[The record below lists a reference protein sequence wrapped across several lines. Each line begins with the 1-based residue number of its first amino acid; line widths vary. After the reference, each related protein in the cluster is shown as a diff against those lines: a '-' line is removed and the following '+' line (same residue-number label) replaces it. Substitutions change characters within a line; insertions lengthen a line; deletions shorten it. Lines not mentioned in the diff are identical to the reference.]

1 MAAHLVGQVGSQLG
15 AWIYPLLFVAGIV
28 VSFVNSISGGG
39 SILSIP
45 LLIFLGL
52 PAATANGT
60 NRIGILLGSLS
71 SLFAFR
77 SRGIFLPRLAW
88 RVGWPAVIGSF
99 AGSLLAVGLSD
110 RVFKPILAVVIL
122 FVVVMTLR
130 GHKANPALGQEPTLR
145 GDLPAFLAYLGIGF
159 YGGFIQAGSGLIMIY
174 AFTTLG
180 NLDIIRANALKVANT
195 IIFIAVSLVTFAAA
209 GRIDWPMAAAL
220 AAGNLVGGWAG
231 SHWQV
236 KQGEAWVNRFL
247 LWSGAGVAA
256 KLLWDAW
263 RAWAA

>member
-1 MAAHLVGQVGSQLG
+1 MGAHLG
-15 AWIYPLLFVAGIV
+15 AWNYPLLFAAGVVVA
-28 VSFVNSISGGG
+28 FVNSISGGG
-39 SILSIP
+39 SILSLP

-77 SRGIFLPRLAW
+77 SQGIFMPRLAW
-88 RVGWPAVIGSF
+88 RVGGPAILGSV
-99 AGSLLAVGLSD
+99 AGSLLAVRISD
-110 RVFKPILAVVIL
+110 RIFNPILACIIL
-122 FVVVMTLR
+122 FVVIMTLR
-130 GHKANPALGQEPTLR
+130 GHTPNPALGHDPDMRHDALA
-145 GDLPAFLAYLGIGF
+145 LLAYAGIGF

-174 AFTTLG
+174 AFTALG
-180 NLDIIRANALKVANT
+180 NLDIFRVNALKVANT
-195 IIFIAVSLVTFAAA
+195 VIFIAVSLVTFAAA

-236 KQGEAWVNRFL
+236 KKGAVWVNRFL
-247 LWSGAGVAA
+247 LWSGIGVAG

-263 RAWAA
+263 AAWAR